1 MDLARWTVA
10 IGLAVVFAGSG
21 LYPKTSSSRLARA
34 GRRTTGPPTSDW
46 SDSPKSSAPS
56 G

>member
-34 GRRTTGPPTSDW
+34 GRRTTGPPTSD
-46 SDSPKSSAPS
+46 
-56 G
+56 